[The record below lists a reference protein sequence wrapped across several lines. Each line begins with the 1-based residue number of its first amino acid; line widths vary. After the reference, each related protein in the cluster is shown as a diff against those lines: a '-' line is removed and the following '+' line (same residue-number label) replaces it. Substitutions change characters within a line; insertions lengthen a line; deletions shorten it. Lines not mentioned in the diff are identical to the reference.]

1 MEFKDVYVDNLPDAY
16 RKSESSNNYKILD
29 ISQSAVNLANN
40 DIEDIFESLDLENAY
55 GKTLDL
61 YGEMFNQTRGL
72 ASDAQYRVLIKSRI
86 MRNLLNG
93 SYNSMLKAALLIFN
107 CNPEDFFLEESENPA
122 TVDLVVLPLASIIHS
137 GFSASQAI
145 QIIKLLVPIGVKV
158 NSINLEGT
166 FEFCDGENDSVYDE
180 NKGFAISEDDQSIG
194 GFLGYL
200 SSGDEDPLPI

>member
-1 MEFKDVYVDNLPDAY
+1 MEFKDIYVDNLPDAY

-29 ISQSAVNLANN
+29 ISQSAINLANN

-61 YGEMFNQTRGL
+61 YGEMFNQPRGL

-107 CNPEDFFLEESENPA
+107 CNPEDFSLEESENPA
-122 TVDLVVLPLASIIHS
+122 TVDLVVLPLASIIRS

-194 GFLGYL
+194 GFLGHL